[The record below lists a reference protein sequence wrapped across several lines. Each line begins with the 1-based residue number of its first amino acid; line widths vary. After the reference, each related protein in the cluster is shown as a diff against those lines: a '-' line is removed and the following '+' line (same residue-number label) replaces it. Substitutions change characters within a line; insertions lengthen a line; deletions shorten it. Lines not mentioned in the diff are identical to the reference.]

1 LDYNI
6 VKQNSGMN
14 DNELHDLV
22 KEYNIRFP
30 QAYIEFLRYSNGFQ
44 SINSDLIYSSKE
56 IKERNQYYEID
67 KYMPDYFAIGDF
79 DGEYVY
85 LMKKGILSKDV
96 FMYNY
101 TALAVSDYLPE
112 HVFQDFYSFINFISK
127 DRFTEEDVDIDCYS
141 ISLIKPISNI
151 KLIVKIKKVF
161 NCSGDLKSLL
171 NNCKNPPFTLKKN
184 ITFGL
189 CQVLIKQI
197 PEIAENIEI
206 KSNI

>member
-1 LDYNI
+1 MDYNI

-22 KEYNIRFP
+22 KEYNIQFP

-44 SINSDLIYSSKE
+44 SINSDLIYNSKE

-85 LMKKGILSKDV
+85 LMRKDVLSKDV

-101 TALAVSDYLPE
+101 TALAVSNCLPE
-112 HVFQDFYSFINFISK
+112 RVFQDFYSFIDFISK
-127 DRFTEEDVDIDCYS
+127 DRFTEEDVDTDCYS

-151 KLIVKIKKVF
+151 KLIVKIKKIF
-161 NCSGDLKSLL
+161 NCSVDMK
-171 NNCKNPPFTLKKN
+171 T
-184 ITFGL
+184 
-189 CQVLIKQI
+189 
-197 PEIAENIEI
+197 
-206 KSNI
+206 